1 MGKIDGKRALK
12 WRIKMSLWQ
21 SILQK
26 IQRGISKMLGA
37 NTIES
42 KLNVTVAISSEME
55 KAINLWNTMYKNRA
69 PWLHEPTDEDPT
81 RIVSLGLPAMIAS
94 EKART
99 ALIEFKSEITVPM
112 VEVEVP
118 NPDYKE
124 PPDTQINEWGE
135 EVPILVEPTITEE
148 QPKTDAARAEFLN
161 KQYTKLKKHLRKQLE
176 YGIALGG
183 LIIKPYYTEMTI
195 ENDEE
200 NEGAE
205 PLQEQL
211 DNKPQKTEK
220 EQNTELKDKA
230 VDKSVFGG
238 KEEEKGQPTEQAT
251 AKPQKKSKVVP
262 NIEYDFIR
270 ADCFYPL
277 SFDANGNIT
286 EAAFVQPKVDK
297 QYVYRRLEYHKWE
310 NNKLTII
317 NKAYRSSNTA
327 SVSNDVDGDF
337 GKEVPLTEV
346 PEWATLQE
354 KIEIADVAKPLFA
367 YFKMPD
373 ANIIDMTSALGVSG
387 YARAISLIKDADMQ
401 YSRLLWEYEA
411 GEMAVNIDRDA
422 FTWLADTQG
431 DTDKGRSKLGNM
443 QKRLYRQV
451 DINSNDGELFEPY
464 APALRDTQYTQGLNT
479 ILMRIED
486 VTGLSRG
493 TISDASQEA
502 RTATELKILKQR
514 SFQANQDIQHA
525 LEDTLKDVIYATN
538 ALCDLYKITP
548 PGEYDVNFEWDDSI
562 LVDVDAELTKRITL
576 MQNGITSK
584 LELRQ
589 WYFGETERQAQEAL
603 DRIGEENQQNME
615 NDLDFQ
621 QGGGFGQ
628 NNNKLGNQNKSNP
641 FQKKNDNSFDKKK
654 DSNEKPNNLK

>member
-1 MGKIDGKRALK
+1 MI
-12 WRIKMSLWQ
+12 MSLWQ
-21 SILQK
+21 SLLSK
-26 IQRGISKMLGA
+26 LQRGIQKMLGA

-55 KAINLWNTMYKNRA
+55 KAINMWNTMYKNKA
-69 PWLHEPTDEDPT
+69 PWLHEPDDNNPV

-99 ALIEFKSEITVPM
+99 ALIEFKSEITTPTE
-112 VEVEVP
+112 EVDVP
-118 NPDYKE
+118 NPDYKD

-135 EVPILVEPTITEE
+135 EIPILVSPTIKQE
-148 QPKTDAARAEFLN
+148 QAVSDTARAEFLN

-183 LIIKPYYTEMTI
+183 LIIKPYYTEMTV
-195 ENDEE
+195 EE
-200 NEGAE
+200 NEADVDTKE
-205 PLQEQL
+205 PIESDKNKQSEQL
-211 DNKPQKTEK
+211 RQQAIDKGAFPGKEQAPDEAQAEQ
-220 EQNTELKDKA
+220 EQNTEEQQPA
-230 VDKSVFGG
+230 QT
-238 KEEEKGQPTEQAT
+238 KGP
-251 AKPQKKSKVVP
+251 KVIP
-262 NIEYDFIR
+262 SIEYDFIR

-277 SFDANGNIT
+277 AFDANGNIT

-327 SVSNDVDGDF
+327 SVANDTDGDF

-346 PEWATLQE
+346 PEWATLKE
-354 KIEIADVAKPLFA
+354 KIEIVDVAKPLFA

-373 ANIIDMTSALGVSG
+373 ANIIDMTSPLGVSG

-411 GEMAVNIDRDA
+411 GEMALNVDRDA
-422 FTWLADTQG
+422 FTWMAD
-431 DTDKGRSKLGNM
+431 DTTDLTKGKSKLGKS
-443 QKRLYRQV
+443 QQRLYRQV
-451 DINSNDGELFEPY
+451 DINPNEGELFEPF
-464 APALRDTQYTQGLNT
+464 APSLRDTNYQAGLNT

-514 SFQANQDIQHA
+514 SFQANQDIQQA
-525 LEDTLKDVIYATN
+525 LEYALKDAIYATN

-548 PGEYDVNFEWDDSI
+548 PGQYDISFEWDDSI
-562 LVDVDAELTKRITL
+562 LVDVDSELGKRMTL
-576 MQNGITSK
+576 MQSGLMSK

-589 WYFGETERQAQEAL
+589 WYFGETERQAKEAL
-603 DRIGEENQQNME
+603 DKIGQENTESME
-615 NDLDFQ
+615 NDMMNQF
-621 QGGGFGQ
+621 GGGRQRTFNNNFSKKPEDDKEKEEQ
-628 NNNKLGNQNKSNP
+628 NNKNKFP
-641 FQKKNDNSFDKKK
+641 FNNKK
-654 DSNEKPNNLK
+654 DEQ